1 MSASD
6 GTMGQL
12 DKLSKKVGR
21 MSDAMKDLRR
31 ENANLKKDNLENKKM
46 ATSAMKDCIKLRI
59 EIQRLNTRMISNEN
73 DVRHISSKR

>member
-1 MSASD
+1 MS
-6 GTMGQL
+6 TPRPPL
-12 DKLSKKVGR
+12 DINYR
-21 MSDAMKDLRR
+21 MILELQDEIAK
-31 ENANLKKDNLENKKM
+31 LKKDSLENKKM